1 MNKWDLLH
9 DQEKYKEPNKSE
21 RGRTRLDTQRTNVD
35 ELVEVM
41 KKIKDGKEEKH
52 IEKYEKTNDE
62 EMQDIQA
69 RQEQRRKGAKA
80 KLLRPKLWEE

>member
-1 MNKWDLLH
+1 MSQWKCW
-9 DQEKYKEPNKSE
+9 S
-21 RGRTRLDTQRTNVD
+21 
-35 ELVEVM
+35 
-41 KKIKDGKEEKH
+41 KIKDGKEEKN

-69 RQEQRRKGAKA
+69 RQEQRRKGTKA